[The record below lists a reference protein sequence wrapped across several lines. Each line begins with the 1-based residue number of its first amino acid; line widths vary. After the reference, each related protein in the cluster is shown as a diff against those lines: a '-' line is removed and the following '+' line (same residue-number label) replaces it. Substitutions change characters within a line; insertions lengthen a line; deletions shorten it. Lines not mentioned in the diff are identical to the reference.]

1 MDIRIQAVLISSV
14 VAVSLFFIRDFLL
27 PKWKT
32 KKDEMKQK
40 IEVYKKY
47 AEPLGKSAE
56 SIFWR
61 LNEIFTNG
69 SKAKFLER
77 GKVITDFD
85 NYKYISTLYR
95 LGSLLG

>member
-1 MDIRIQAVLISSV
+1 M
-14 VAVSLFFIRDFLL
+14 L
-27 PKWKT
+27 PKLRSNKED
-32 KKDEMKQK
+32 KKQK

-61 LNEIFTNG
+61 FNEIFSNDT
-69 SKAKFLER
+69 KAKFLER
-77 GKVITDFD
+77 GKIITDFD

-95 LGSLLG
+95 LGSLLGWITAIKKE